1 MGLAA
6 ALLGVV
12 LLNAASTGS
21 TGPYI
26 GDHWHAPYEVIVCGR
41 AQPPIAEFAH
51 STGIHTHADGIMHL
65 HPQTLEGEGRG
76 ASVAQFFK
84 NSGTWVDFSYAPDG
98 CNIAGLDPVVLRAD
112 SGIHPLGAGFNR
124 AIVACDGKPESDFDR
139 VDPRYVPLDG
149 DCIRIIFG
157 EPQS

>member
-65 HPQTLEGEGRG
+65 HPQTLGGEGRG

-84 NSGTWVDFSYAPDG
+84 NSGSWVDFSYAPDG

-112 SGIHPLGAGFNR
+112 SGIHPLGSGFAAAGHVCSTMAEGEFR
-124 AIVACDGKPESDFDR
+124 R
-139 VDPRYVPLDG
+139 VSQSYVPSDG

-157 EPQS
+157 EPAS